1 MLTPPPAPPLP
12 SPTLQDAELKAR
24 LGAMG
29 ESQLRNFT
37 MDVQPGSIYDF
48 EGEDFREKRK
58 VGVVGQRVREGRVR
72 GAGAGGVS
80 EVLVREGTV
89 RGAGEGGDSE
99 ECW

>member
-1 MLTPPPAPPLP
+1 MPMFTPPLAPPLP
-12 SPTLQDAELKAR
+12 HPSSPLVSQDAELKAR

-58 VGVVGQRVREGRVR
+58 VGGMGGWERGQRVRERMV
-72 GAGAGGVS
+72 GVS
-80 EVLVREGTV
+80 S
-89 RGAGEGGDSE
+89 GG
-99 ECW
+99 

>member
-1 MLTPPPAPPLP
+1 M
-12 SPTLQDAELKAR
+12 LQDAELKAR

-58 VGVVGQRVREGRVR
+58 VG
-72 GAGAGGVS
+72 GGV
-80 EVLVREGTV
+80 EEGWDG
-89 RGAGEGGDSE
+89 RG
-99 ECW
+99 W